1 MNEWITE
8 QTART
13 MIKERVDRAREPRRA
28 RRR

>member
-8 QTART
+8 RTART
-13 MIKERVDRAREPRRA
+13 IIKERISRAREPRRV